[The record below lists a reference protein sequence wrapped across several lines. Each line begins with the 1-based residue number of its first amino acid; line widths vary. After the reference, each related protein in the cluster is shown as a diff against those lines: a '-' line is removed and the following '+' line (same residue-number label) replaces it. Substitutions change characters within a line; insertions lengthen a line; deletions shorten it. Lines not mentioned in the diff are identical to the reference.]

1 MFYNILKC
9 LNSEKLF
16 SGMNINR
23 RDWLKTAFL
32 GSAALTL
39 SPLEFLAN
47 ETPNFN
53 ELKNSNETIRLC
65 FNENPFGTSPKALEA
80 MQKSLSLSSRY
91 DFKLADVL
99 CEKIAGNNNVKKENI
114 LVSAGSSFLLELI
127 TKYVSLDKG
136 HIIIPDPSFTI
147 FAPIAEFLGMSKS
160 VIALNDK
167 KKIDLV
173 KMKSSIQKDTKLIYI
188 CNPNNPTGDLLSRAE
203 IENSIKS
210 IPDNIIILVD
220 EAYIE
225 FTTQKSLSDLVDVY
239 KNLIV
244 TRTFSKLYG
253 FAGARL
259 GYAIGHP
266 KMIENLK
273 KLQSW
278 SGAEISVVT
287 MAGAIAAMDDQ
298 VFITKVLDNNQKVKD
313 FTISEFNIRGIKTIP
328 SSANFVYF
336 SLENYKGDYFKK
348 LKEAKILGGKTYEEK
363 GKWTRISLGTIEEM
377 RKYFDVIS

>member
-1 MFYNILKC
+1 
-9 LNSEKLF
+9 
-16 SGMNINR
+16 MNINR

-99 CEKIAGNNNVKKENI
+99 CEKIAGNNNVKIENI

-127 TKYVSLDKG
+127 TKYVSRDKG

-160 VIALNDK
+160 VIELNDK

-203 IENSIKS
+203 IENFIKS
-210 IPDNIIILVD
+210 IPDNIIVLVD

-259 GYAIGHP
+259 GYAIGHSGTI
-266 KMIENLK
+266 KNLK

-287 MAGAIAAMDDQ
+287 MAGAIAALEDQ
-298 VFITKVLDNNQKVKD
+298 EFITKVLNSNQKVKD
-313 FTISEFNIRGIKTIP
+313 FTVSEFNKRGIKTIA

-336 SLENYKGDYFKK
+336 SLENYKEDYFKK
-348 LKEAKILGGKTYEEK
+348 LKDAKILGGKTYEEE
-363 GKWTRISLGTIEEM
+363 GKWTRISLGTMEEM
-377 RKYFDVIS
+377 ERYFKVI

>member
-160 VIALNDK
+160 VIPLNDK
-167 KKIDLV
+167 KKIDLE
-173 KMKSSIQKDTKLIYI
+173 KMKNSIQKDTKLIYI

-203 IENSIKS
+203 IENFIKS
-210 IPDNIIILVD
+210 IPDNIIVLVD

-298 VFITKVLDNNQKVKD
+298 EFITKVLDNNKKVKD

-336 SLENYKGDYFKK
+336 SLENYKSDYFKK

>member
-160 VIALNDK
+160 VIPLNDK
-167 KKIDLV
+167 KKIDLE
-173 KMKSSIQKDTKLIYI
+173 KMKNSIQKDTKLIYI
-188 CNPNNPTGDLLSRAE
+188 CNPNNPTGDLLSRQE
-203 IENSIKS
+203 IENFIKS

-273 KLQSW
+273 KLQNW

-287 MAGAIAAMDDQ
+287 MAGAIAALDDQ

-336 SLENYKGDYFKK
+336 SLENYKSDYFKK

-377 RKYFDVIS
+377 RKYFDVIF

>member
-80 MQKSLSLSSRY
+80 IQKSLSLSSRY

-160 VIALNDK
+160 VIELNDK

-203 IENSIKS
+203 IENFIKS
-210 IPDNIIILVD
+210 IPDNIIVLVD

-298 VFITKVLDNNQKVKD
+298 EFITKVLDNNKKVKD

>member
-1 MFYNILKC
+1 
-9 LNSEKLF
+9 
-16 SGMNINR
+16 MNINR

-53 ELKNSNETIRLC
+53 ELKSSNETIRLC

-160 VIALNDK
+160 VIELNDK
-167 KKIDLV
+167 KKIDLE
-173 KMKSSIQKDTKLIYI
+173 KMKNSIQKDTKLIYI
-188 CNPNNPTGDLLSRAE
+188 CNPNNPTGDLLSRLE
-203 IENSIKS
+203 IENFIKS
-210 IPDNIIILVD
+210 IPDNIIVLVD

-287 MAGAIAAMDDQ
+287 MAGAIAAMDD
-298 VFITKVLDNNQKVKD
+298 
-313 FTISEFNIRGIKTIP
+313 
-328 SSANFVYF
+328 
-336 SLENYKGDYFKK
+336 
-348 LKEAKILGGKTYEEK
+348 
-363 GKWTRISLGTIEEM
+363 
-377 RKYFDVIS
+377 

>member
-1 MFYNILKC
+1 M
-9 LNSEKLF
+9 S
-16 SGMNINR
+16 INR

-39 SPLEFLAN
+39 SPLEFFAN

-53 ELKNSNETIRLC
+53 LLKKDNETIRLC
-65 FNENPFGTSPKALEA
+65 FNENPFGTSPKALET

-160 VIALNDK
+160 VIELNNK

-188 CNPNNPTGDLLSRAE
+188 CNPNNPTGDLLSRQE
-203 IENSIKS
+203 IENFIKS

-225 FTTQKSLSDLVDVY
+225 FTTQRSLSDLVDVY

-287 MAGAIAAMDDQ
+287 MAGAIAATDDQ

>member
-1 MFYNILKC
+1 M
-9 LNSEKLF
+9 S
-16 SGMNINR
+16 INR

-160 VIALNDK
+160 VIPLNDK
-167 KKIDLV
+167 KKIDLE

-203 IENSIKS
+203 IENFIKS
-210 IPDNIIILVD
+210 IPDNIIVLVD

-266 KMIENLK
+266 KMIENMK

-298 VFITKVLDNNQKVKD
+298 EFITKVLDNNKKVKD

-336 SLENYKGDYFKK
+336 SLENYKSDYFKK

>member
-1 MFYNILKC
+1 
-9 LNSEKLF
+9 
-16 SGMNINR
+16 MNINR

-160 VIALNDK
+160 VIELNDK
-167 KKIDLV
+167 KKIDLE

-203 IENSIKS
+203 IENFIKS

-298 VFITKVLDNNQKVKD
+298 EFITKVLDNNKKVKD

>member
-127 TKYVSLDKG
+127 TKFVSLDKG

-160 VIALNDK
+160 VIALNNK
-167 KKIDLV
+167 KNIDLD

-203 IENSIKS
+203 IENFIKS
-210 IPDNIIILVD
+210 IPDNIIVLVD

-298 VFITKVLDNNQKVKD
+298 EFITKVLDNNQKVKD

-348 LKEAKILGGKTYEEK
+348 LKDAKILGGKTYEEE

>member
-80 MQKSLSLSSRY
+80 IQKSLSLSSRY

-160 VIALNDK
+160 VIELNDK

-188 CNPNNPTGDLLSRAE
+188 CNPNNPTGDLLSRQE
-203 IENSIKS
+203 IENFIKS
-210 IPDNIIILVD
+210 IPDNIIVLVD

-298 VFITKVLDNNQKVKD
+298 EFITKVLDNNKKVKD

>member
-1 MFYNILKC
+1 M
-9 LNSEKLF
+9 S
-16 SGMNINR
+16 INR

-160 VIALNDK
+160 VIELNDK

-203 IENSIKS
+203 IENFIKS
-210 IPDNIIILVD
+210 IPDNIIVLVD

-298 VFITKVLDNNQKVKD
+298 VFITKVLDNNKKVKD

-336 SLENYKGDYFKK
+336 SLENYKSDYFKK

>member
-160 VIALNDK
+160 VIELNDK
-167 KKIDLV
+167 KKIDLE

-188 CNPNNPTGDLLSRAE
+188 CNPNNPTGDSLSRLE
-203 IENSIKS
+203 IENFIKS
-210 IPDNIIILVD
+210 IPDNIIVLVD

-259 GYAIGHP
+259 GYAIGNP
-266 KMIENLK
+266 KLIVELK

-287 MAGAIAAMDDQ
+287 MAGAIAGMDDKE
-298 VFITKVLDNNQKVKD
+298 FINKVLDNNQKAKD

-336 SLENYKGDYFKK
+336 SLENYKSDYFKK

>member
-9 LNSEKLF
+9 LNWEKLF

-188 CNPNNPTGDLLSRAE
+188 CNPNNPTGDLLSRHE
-203 IENSIKS
+203 IENFIKS

-298 VFITKVLDNNQKVKD
+298 EFITKVLDNNKKVKD

-336 SLENYKGDYFKK
+336 SLENYKSDYFKK

>member
-1 MFYNILKC
+1 M
-9 LNSEKLF
+9 S
-16 SGMNINR
+16 INR

-160 VIALNDK
+160 VIPLNDK

-203 IENSIKS
+203 IENFIKS

-278 SGAEISVVT
+278 SGAEIGVVT

-298 VFITKVLDNNQKVKD
+298 EFITKVLDNNKKVKD

-336 SLENYKGDYFKK
+336 SLENYKSDYFKK

>member
-80 MQKSLSLSSRY
+80 MHKSLSLSSRY

-147 FAPIAEFLGMSKS
+147 FAPIAEFLGMAKS
-160 VIALNDK
+160 VIPLNDK

-203 IENSIKS
+203 IENFIKS
-210 IPDNIIILVD
+210 IPDNIIVLVD

-225 FTTQKSLSDLVDVY
+225 FTTQRSLSDLVDVY

-287 MAGAIAAMDDQ
+287 MAGAIAGMDDKE
-298 VFITKVLDNNQKVKD
+298 FINKVLDNNQKAKD

-336 SLENYKGDYFKK
+336 SLENYKSDYFKK

>member
-160 VIALNDK
+160 VIPLNDK

-173 KMKSSIQKDTKLIYI
+173 KMKSSMQKDTKLIYI
-188 CNPNNPTGDLLSRAE
+188 CNPNNPTGDLLSRAA
-203 IENSIKS
+203 IENFIKS

-287 MAGAIAAMDDQ
+287 MAGAIAGMDDKE
-298 VFITKVLDNNQKVKD
+298 FINKVLDNNQKAKD

>member
-160 VIALNDK
+160 VIPLNDK
-167 KKIDLV
+167 KKIDLE

-203 IENSIKS
+203 IENFIKS

-298 VFITKVLDNNQKVKD
+298 EFITKVLDNNKKVKD

-336 SLENYKGDYFKK
+336 SLENYKSDYFKK

>member
-1 MFYNILKC
+1 
-9 LNSEKLF
+9 
-16 SGMNINR
+16 MNINR

-160 VIALNDK
+160 VIELNNK

-188 CNPNNPTGDLLSRAE
+188 CNPNNPTGDLLSRQE
-203 IENSIKS
+203 IENFIKS
-210 IPDNIIILVD
+210 IPDNIIVLVD

-225 FTTQKSLSDLVDVY
+225 FTTQRSLSDLVDVY

-266 KMIENLK
+266 KMIENMK

-298 VFITKVLDNNQKVKD
+298 EFITKVLDNNKKVKD

-336 SLENYKGDYFKK
+336 SLENYKSDYFKK

>member
-1 MFYNILKC
+1 
-9 LNSEKLF
+9 
-16 SGMNINR
+16 MNINR

-203 IENSIKS
+203 IENFIKS
-210 IPDNIIILVD
+210 IPDNIIVLVD

-225 FTTQKSLSDLVDVY
+225 FTTQKSLSDLVDIY

-278 SGAEISVVT
+278 SGAEIGVVT

-298 VFITKVLDNNQKVKD
+298 EFITKVLDNNKKVKD

-363 GKWTRISLGTIEEM
+363 RKWTRISLGTIEEM

>member
-1 MFYNILKC
+1 
-9 LNSEKLF
+9 
-16 SGMNINR
+16 MNINR

-53 ELKNSNETIRLC
+53 ELKNGNETIRLC

-160 VIALNDK
+160 VIPLNDK
-167 KKIDLV
+167 KKIDLE

-203 IENSIKS
+203 IENFIKS

-298 VFITKVLDNNQKVKD
+298 EFITKVLDNNKKVKD

-336 SLENYKGDYFKK
+336 SLENYKSDYFKK

>member
-160 VIALNDK
+160 VIPLNDK
-167 KKIDLV
+167 KKIDLE

-203 IENSIKS
+203 IENFIKS
-210 IPDNIIILVD
+210 IPDNIIVLVD

-298 VFITKVLDNNQKVKD
+298 EFITKVLDNNKKVKD

>member
-1 MFYNILKC
+1 
-9 LNSEKLF
+9 
-16 SGMNINR
+16 MNINR

-160 VIALNDK
+160 VIELNDK
-167 KKIDLV
+167 KKIDLE

-203 IENSIKS
+203 IENFIKS

-239 KNLIV
+239 KNLII

-278 SGAEISVVT
+278 SGAEIGVVT

-298 VFITKVLDNNQKVKD
+298 EFITKVLDNNKKVKD

-336 SLENYKGDYFKK
+336 SLENYKSDYFKK

>member
-1 MFYNILKC
+1 M
-9 LNSEKLF
+9 SV
-16 SGMNINR
+16 NR

-32 GSAALTL
+32 GSVGLTL
-39 SPLEFLAN
+39 SPLEFLAKT
-47 ETPNFN
+47 TPNFN
-53 ELKNSNETIRLC
+53 VLQNDEKTIRLC
-65 FNENPFGTSPKALEA
+65 FNENPLGVSPKALEA
-80 MQKSLSLSSRY
+80 MQKSLNLSSMY
-91 DFKLADVL
+91 DFKFADVL
-99 CEKIAGNNNVKKENI
+99 CEKLAEKNQLKKDNI

-136 HIIIPDPSFTI
+136 HTIIPDPSFTI
-147 FAPIAEFLGMSKS
+147 FEPIAEFLGMSKS
-160 VIALNDK
+160 VIPLNDK
-167 KKIDLV
+167 KKIDLE
-173 KMKSSIQKDTKLIYI
+173 KMKQSIRKDTKLIYI
-188 CNPNNPTGDLLSRAE
+188 CNPNNPTGDLLSRPE
-203 IENSIKS
+203 IETFIQSVPN
-210 IPDNIIILVD
+210 NITILVD

-225 FTTQKSLSDLVDVY
+225 FTNQKSLGDLVNQH
-239 KNLIV
+239 KNLVV

-278 SGAEISVVT
+278 SGAEISVIT
-287 MAGAIAAMDDQ
+287 MAGAISALDDQ
-298 VFITKVLDNNQKVKD
+298 EFITKVLDNNQRVKD
-313 FTISEFNIRGIKTIP
+313 FTNSEFQKLGIKTIP

-363 GKWTRISLGTIEEM
+363 GKWTRISLGKMEEM
-377 RKYFDVIS
+377 ERYFKVIS

>member
-1 MFYNILKC
+1 
-9 LNSEKLF
+9 
-16 SGMNINR
+16 MNINR

-160 VIALNDK
+160 VIELNDK
-167 KKIDLV
+167 KKIDLE

-203 IENSIKS
+203 IENFIKS

-287 MAGAIAAMDDQ
+287 MAGAIAAIDDQ
-298 VFITKVLDNNQKVKD
+298 EFITKVLDNNKKVKD

>member
-9 LNSEKLF
+9 LNWEKLF

-160 VIALNDK
+160 VIPLNDK
-167 KKIDLV
+167 KKIDLE

-203 IENSIKS
+203 IENFIKS

-298 VFITKVLDNNQKVKD
+298 EFITKVLDNNQKVKD

-336 SLENYKGDYFKK
+336 SLENYKSDYFKK

>member
-160 VIALNDK
+160 VSELNDK
-167 KKIDLV
+167 KKIDLE

-203 IENSIKS
+203 IENFIKS

-278 SGAEISVVT
+278 SGAEIGVVT

-298 VFITKVLDNNQKVKD
+298 EFITKVLDNNKKVKD

-336 SLENYKGDYFKK
+336 SLENYKSDYFKK

>member
-160 VIALNDK
+160 VIPLNDK
-167 KKIDLV
+167 KKIDLE

-203 IENSIKS
+203 IENFIKS

-266 KMIENLK
+266 KMIENMK

-336 SLENYKGDYFKK
+336 SLENYKSDYFKK

>member
-188 CNPNNPTGDLLSRAE
+188 CNPNNPTGDLLLRAE
-203 IENSIKS
+203 IENFIKS

-278 SGAEISVVT
+278 SGAEIGVVT

-298 VFITKVLDNNQKVKD
+298 EFITKVLDNNKKVKD

-336 SLENYKGDYFKK
+336 SLENYKSDYFKK
-348 LKEAKILGGKTYEEK
+348 LKEAKILGGKTYEDK

>member
-9 LNSEKLF
+9 LNWEKLF

-160 VIALNDK
+160 VIELNDK

-203 IENSIKS
+203 IDNSIKS

-298 VFITKVLDNNQKVKD
+298 EFITKVLDNNKKVKD

-336 SLENYKGDYFKK
+336 SLENYKSDYFKK
-348 LKEAKILGGKTYEEK
+348 LKETKILGGKTYEEK

>member
-160 VIALNDK
+160 VIELNDK
-167 KKIDLV
+167 KKIDLE

-188 CNPNNPTGDLLSRAE
+188 CNPNNPTGDSLSRLE
-203 IENSIKS
+203 IENFIKS
-210 IPDNIIILVD
+210 IPDNIIVLVD

-225 FTTQKSLSDLVDVY
+225 FTTQKSLSDLVGVY
-239 KNLIV
+239 KNLII

-259 GYAIGHP
+259 GYAIGNP
-266 KMIENLK
+266 KLIVELK

-287 MAGAIAAMDDQ
+287 MAGAIAGMDDKE
-298 VFITKVLDNNQKVKD
+298 FINKVLDNNQKAKD

-336 SLENYKGDYFKK
+336 SLENYKSDYFKK

>member
-53 ELKNSNETIRLC
+53 ELKSSNETIRLC

-160 VIALNDK
+160 VIELNDK
-167 KKIDLV
+167 KKIDLE
-173 KMKSSIQKDTKLIYI
+173 KMKNSIQKDTKLIYI
-188 CNPNNPTGDLLSRAE
+188 CNPNNPTGDLLSRLE
-203 IENSIKS
+203 IENFIKS
-210 IPDNIIILVD
+210 IPDNIIVLVD

-287 MAGAIAAMDDQ
+287 MAGAIAAMDD
-298 VFITKVLDNNQKVKD
+298 
-313 FTISEFNIRGIKTIP
+313 
-328 SSANFVYF
+328 
-336 SLENYKGDYFKK
+336 
-348 LKEAKILGGKTYEEK
+348 
-363 GKWTRISLGTIEEM
+363 
-377 RKYFDVIS
+377 

>member
-160 VIALNDK
+160 VIPLNDK
-167 KKIDLV
+167 KKIDLE

-203 IENSIKS
+203 IENFIKS

-298 VFITKVLDNNQKVKD
+298 EFITKVLDNNQKVKD

-336 SLENYKGDYFKK
+336 SLENYKSDYFKK